1 MCSCVLFLCLLTAGS
16 GYAQTSPDHYNDS
29 GEFVLGMSAAF
40 TGPSS
45 GLGIELYRGS
55 MAYFEKVNRNGGV
68 HGRKIVILPLDDG
81 YSPTPAI
88 ENTLNFLHNPRIIAL
103 FNYVGTPTVTR
114 VLPLLKLYN
123 DKHKYLFFPFTGA
136 QPHRQYP
143 YDVYVFNLRAS
154 YAQETAGLVQHFL
167 NAGRSRIS
175 VFYQADSYGRSGWDG
190 VRHSLK
196 ARDLKMASEATYARG
211 APFSSDFTQQV
222 RIIAAGNPDAVI
234 AVGAYAACAAFIRDA
249 RDAGLDIPIANLSFV
264 GSENL
269 LMLLDQAGMQSG
281 RDYTRNLINSQV
293 VPSYEDTSLPA
304 VREYRELMDT
314 LAPLPPE
321 EFTPEPYAPLPYSF
335 TSFEGFFNAKVMVR
349 ILENLGPRPALRDLA
364 HAAETIHN
372 LDIGIGRPVHF
383 SAIRHQ
389 GLDVVYYTTVAHGKF
404 LPIEDWGV
412 WAK

>member
-1 MCSCVLFLCLLTAGS
+1 VLFLCLLVAPNGN
-16 GYAQTSPDHYNDS
+16 AQTSPDQYNDS
-29 GEFVLGMSAAF
+29 GELVLGMSAAF

-68 HGRKIVILPLDDG
+68 HGRKVVILPMDDG
-81 YSPTPAI
+81 YNPTPAI
-88 ENTLNFLHNPRIIAL
+88 ENTLNFLHNPKVIAL

-114 VLPLLKLYN
+114 VLPLLKLYSE
-123 DKHKYLFFPFTGA
+123 KHKYLFFPFTGA
-136 QPHRQYP
+136 QPQRQYP

-167 NAGRSRIS
+167 NVGRSRIS

-196 ARDLKMASEATYARG
+196 AHDLQITSEATYARG

-222 RIIAAGNPDAVI
+222 RIIAEGAPDAVV

-269 LMLLDQAGMQSG
+269 LMLLDQAGKQNG
-281 RDYTRNLINSQV
+281 KDYTRNLINSQV

-314 LAPLPPE
+314 LAPLPPAG
-321 EFTPEPYAPLPYSF
+321 FAPENYSPLPYSF
-335 TSFEGFFNAKVMVR
+335 TSFEGFFNAKVMVKV
-349 ILENLGPRPALRDLA
+349 LENLGPRPALRDLA
-364 HAAETIHN
+364 LAAETMDSF
-372 LDIGIGRPVHF
+372 DIGIDKPVHF

-389 GLDVVYYTTVAHGKF
+389 GLDVIYYTTVEDGKF